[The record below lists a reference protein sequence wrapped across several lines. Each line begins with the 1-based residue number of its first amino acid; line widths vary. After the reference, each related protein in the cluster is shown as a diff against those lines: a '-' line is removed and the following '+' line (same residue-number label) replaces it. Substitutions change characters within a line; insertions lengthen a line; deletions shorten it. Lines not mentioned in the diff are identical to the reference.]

1 MVSLNATNYEYDW
14 VPNMA
19 GFIIEQRLMLE
30 QATLIFE
37 IELFLNLEFFLKQ
50 KLTIVVV

>member
-1 MVSLNATNYEYDW
+1 MVSLYATSYEYDW
-14 VPNMA
+14 FPNMA
-19 GFIIEQRLMLE
+19 GFIIEQSLMLE

-37 IELFLNLEFFLKQ
+37 MELFLNLEFFLKQ